1 MGRDILFS
9 VLLGGAVLMGVL
21 PATTAMRG
29 WKALLPPALGLGAI
43 FLIWSLVS
51 VHLPR

>member
-9 VLLGGAVLMGVL
+9 VLLGGALLTGML
-21 PATTAMRG
+21 PAAATMKG
-29 WKALLPPALGLGAI
+29 WKAFLLPLFGVGAI
-43 FLIWSLVS
+43 LFIWSLVS

>member
-1 MGRDILFS
+1 MGKEVLFS

-21 PATTAMRG
+21 PATAAMRG
-29 WKALLPPALGLGAI
+29 WKTLLPPLIGLGAI
-43 FLIWSLVS
+43 FLIWGLVS